1 MILKSVQQV
10 YTKKNVTLKSVQAM
24 LEKIRLFFYCSIS
37 AVANYLEVSTD
48 TVKSLSLKRR
58 NYNLQQ
64 LDRLIPL
71 YKALQLKTPVTELTY
86 ATAFI
91 EQEQQNAIPE
101 LERLQKKVA
110 KSLRNRQETLQE
122 LQKKRAIGLRGLHAC
137 KTLLHQ
143 NNLTVKDTKWITQ
156 RKRHLE
162 LVLRE
167 SSYIKE
173 VKLQSEVAGLQ
184 TTFDKVLEEIERLK
198 SK

>member
-1 MILKSVQQV
+1 M
-10 YTKKNVTLKSVQAM
+10 YTQKDVTLKSVQAM
-24 LEKIRLFFYCSIS
+24 LEKIRFFFYCSIS

-64 LDRLIPL
+64 LDKLIPL
-71 YKALQLKTPVTELTY
+71 YKALELKTSVTELTH

-91 EQEQQNAIPE
+91 EEEQQKAIPE

-110 KSLRNRQETLQE
+110 KSLRNRQEALE
-122 LQKKRAIGLRGLHAC
+122 GLQKKRAIVLRGLHAC
-137 KTLLHQ
+137 TALLHQ

-156 RKRHLE
+156 RKRNLE

-167 SSYIKE
+167 NNYMKV
-173 VKLQSEVAGLQ
+173 VKLQSEVIGLQ
-184 TTFDKVLEEIERLK
+184 ITLDKVLQEIERLK

>member
-1 MILKSVQQV
+1 
-10 YTKKNVTLKSVQAM
+10 M
-24 LEKIRLFFYCSIS
+24 LEKIRLFFYCSIN

-71 YKALQLKTPVTELTY
+71 YKALELKTSVTELTH

-91 EQEQQNAIPE
+91 EEEQQNAIPE

-137 KTLLHQ
+137 TALLHQ

-156 RKRHLE
+156 RKRNLE

-167 SSYIKE
+167 NNYIKE
-173 VKLQSEVAGLQ
+173 VKLQSEVTGLQ
-184 TTFDKVLEEIERLK
+184 ITLEKVLQEIERLK